1 MKCADENKKSPR
13 PRPQGFPEYLPRSKP
28 GARYL
33 HDTLGLMEEQRA
45 AESMLGTARLQPY
58 LGAAGGNF
66 DRAVELNL
74 WSAET
79 SGVLHTQIS
88 FVEIAVRNA
97 LDPILADWNE
107 AQGSEYSREW
117 TTEDQA
123 APTLYDTIGGP
134 LRRARGWARTE
145 AEDRPD
151 AHPRSGVTPTHDDV
165 LVQLT
170 FGVWANLIHSP
181 SSDNI
186 KQNLLWT
193 EATHRAFSNAT
204 DSDESRRETG
214 KQLRKIHTLRNRVAH
229 HDNLL
234 DVALS
239 SRLKGMLSLLAKIHP
254 EFPDLAMTRS
264 SLRRLIR
271 EDPRRGW
278 KLP

>member
-1 MKCADENKKSPR
+1 
-13 PRPQGFPEYLPRSKP
+13 
-28 GARYL
+28 
-33 HDTLGLMEEQRA
+33 
-45 AESMLGTARLQPY
+45 MLGTARLQPC
-58 LGAAGGNF
+58 LGAAGG
-66 DRAVELNL
+66 DVERAIELYL
-74 WSAET
+74 WSAEV

-97 LDPILADWNE
+97 LDLILADWNE
-107 AQGSEYSREW
+107 AQGGQYGRDW
-117 TTEDQA
+117 TIEGQA

-134 LRRARGWARTE
+134 LRRARRWAQTE
-145 AEDRPD
+145 ADDRPD
-151 AHPRSGVTPTHDDV
+151 THPRSGVTSTHDDV

-170 FGVWANLIHSP
+170 FGVWQNLIHSP

-193 EATHRAFSNAT
+193 EATHQAFSNAT

-214 KQLRKIHTLRNRVAH
+214 KQLRKIRTLRNRVAH

-271 EDPRRGW
+271 EDPRKGW
-278 KLP
+278 HLL